1 MAGVTRPEV
10 PIMIKR
16 VGEPT
21 LALRSFIHKF
31 SSHRV
36 PRARARERERKRER
50 ERESDETVEKA
61 KREKERNLARQAC
74 APCVPPSCPPR
85 DEAACPLISTTYPDA
100 FFFVSLRDVVT
111 SVVLDV
117 HTHFSDRSLYGRS
130 RRTTRDNRMIERV
143 DARQW
148 KIA

>member
-36 PRARARERERKRER
+36 PRTRERESERERERATKHG
-50 ERESDETVEKA
+50 EKA
-61 KREKERNLARQAC
+61 KREKERTERLGRLLARQTC
-74 APCVPPSCPPR
+74 ASFVGRLSAPF
-85 DEAACPLISTTYPDA
+85 DNLPDA
-100 FFFVSLRDVVT
+100 FFFFRLSPKRCNVI
-111 SVVLDV
+111 LDV
-117 HTHFSDRSLYGRS
+117 QTYFS
-130 RRTTRDNRMIERV
+130 N
-143 DARQW
+143 
-148 KIA
+148 